1 MWPGGC
7 VAPVRVSLVLQ
18 EGWQASRNQGQLCA
32 ACYEAEGAARLA
44 AEGGQGA
51 APAHAPAVQRPELR
65 CNRDV
70 AVLKRSG
77 LILLDKML
85 R

>member
-1 MWPGGC
+1 MQHIWLDVGSNHHTYA
-7 VAPVRVSLVLQ
+7 VMLVQ
-18 EGWQASRNQGQLCA
+18 ETPHDVL
-32 ACYEAEGAARLA
+32 
-44 AEGGQGA
+44 
-51 APAHAPAVQRPELR
+51 